1 MQPTLSRIFGAVG
14 RWALEVEADWAFV
27 KQTDAGAMKLL
38 LPSTMMLGV
47 VCAFGLPA
55 PQRTRSVQRSPSC
68 KTAGRVVELGAVSNG
83 AVASAPKQSKV
94 SRAMSTSGG
103 EESSMADTLKTG
115 SFFALWYMFNI
126 GYNIYNKK
134 ALNAMP
140 LPWTIATI
148 QMAVGIP
155 YVFTLWATGLRKAPK
170 LSAGNVKTLMP
181 VAMGHLGTHI
191 GAVISLGAGAVSF
204 THIVKA
210 SEPVVSAAL
219 SAVMLGAYYSPVTY
233 ATLLPIVGGVALAS
247 LKELSFT
254 WLGFAAAMVSNV
266 SSALRGILAKKT
278 MGGGV
283 GENMDEANIYAVLTI
298 IAFIVLLPVSLAV
311 EPPSVIRAAVD
322 GALATGMSPKT
333 LGVTTLM
340 SGAYYYLYNEV
351 AFLALGRV
359 NPVTH
364 AVGNTIKRVVII
376 IASVIA
382 FKTPISGL
390 GIVGS
395 SIAILGTLLYSLAK
409 QRFG

>member
-1 MQPTLSRIFGAVG
+1 MRSIL
-14 RWALEVEADWAFV
+14 ALALLGEA
-27 KQTDAGAMKLL
+27 L
-38 LPSTMMLGV
+38 
-47 VCAFGLPA
+47 AFGLPQPLTKKTGLCQQRAGLKPATRPASLLA
-55 PQRTRSVQRSPSC
+55 PARSRQST
-68 KTAGRVVELGAVSNG
+68 TAR
-83 AVASAPKQSKV
+83 AVA
-94 SRAMSTSGG
+94 TSGG
-103 EESSMADTLKTG
+103 EDSSMMETLKTG
-115 SFFALWYMFNI
+115 SFFALWYLFNI

-140 LPWTIATI
+140 LPWTLATI
-148 QMAVGIP
+148 QLFAGIP
-155 YVFTLWATGLRKAPK
+155 YVALLWATGLRKAPK
-170 LSAGNVKTLMP
+170 LSTDNVKTLFP

-204 THIVKA
+204 THIIKA

-219 SAVMLGAYYSPVTY
+219 SAVMLKAYYSPITY
-233 ATLLPIVGGVALAS
+233 LTLLPIVGGVGLAS

-254 WLGFAAAMVSNV
+254 WLGFAAAMLSNV

-283 GENMDEANIYAVLTI
+283 GENMNETNLYAVLTI
-298 IAFIVLLPVSLAV
+298 IAFAVLLPMSLAV
-311 EPPSVIRAAVD
+311 ETPAAV
-322 GALATGMSPKT
+322 GAAIDAAVAAGHTKKDLAVLSA
-333 LGVTTLM
+333 L

-382 FKTPISGL
+382 FNTPISTL
-390 GIVGS
+390 GVVGS
-395 SIAILGTLLYSLAK
+395 SIAITGTLLYSLAK

>member
-1 MQPTLSRIFGAVG
+1 MRSIL
-14 RWALEVEADWAFV
+14 ALALLGEA
-27 KQTDAGAMKLL
+27 L
-38 LPSTMMLGV
+38 
-47 VCAFGLPA
+47 AFGLPQPLTKKTGLCQQRAGLKPATRPASLLA
-55 PQRTRSVQRSPSC
+55 PARSRQST
-68 KTAGRVVELGAVSNG
+68 TAR
-83 AVASAPKQSKV
+83 AVA
-94 SRAMSTSGG
+94 TSGG
-103 EESSMADTLKTG
+103 EDSSMMETLKTG
-115 SFFALWYMFNI
+115 SFFALWYLFNI

-140 LPWTIATI
+140 LPWTLATV
-148 QMAVGIP
+148 QLFAGIP
-155 YVFTLWATGLRKAPK
+155 YVALLWATGLRKAPK
-170 LSAGNVKTLMP
+170 LSTDNVKTLFP

-204 THIVKA
+204 THIIKA

-219 SAVMLGAYYSPVTY
+219 SAVMLKAYYSPITY
-233 ATLLPIVGGVALAS
+233 LTLLPIVGGVGLAS

-254 WLGFAAAMVSNV
+254 WLGFAAAMLSNV

-283 GENMDEANIYAVLTI
+283 GENMNETNLYAVLTI
-298 IAFIVLLPVSLAV
+298 IAFAVLLPVSLAV
-311 EPPSVIRAAVD
+311 ETPAAVSSAID
-322 GALATGMSPKT
+322 AAVAAGHTKKDLAVLSAL
-333 LGVTTLM
+333 

-382 FKTPISGL
+382 FNTPISTL
-390 GIVGS
+390 GVVGS
-395 SIAILGTLLYSLAK
+395 SIAITGTLLYSLAK

>member
-1 MQPTLSRIFGAVG
+1 MRSIL
-14 RWALEVEADWAFV
+14 ALALLGEA
-27 KQTDAGAMKLL
+27 L
-38 LPSTMMLGV
+38 
-47 VCAFGLPA
+47 AFGLPQPLTKKTGLCQQRAGLKPATRPASLLA
-55 PQRTRSVQRSPSC
+55 PARSRQST
-68 KTAGRVVELGAVSNG
+68 TAR
-83 AVASAPKQSKV
+83 AVA
-94 SRAMSTSGG
+94 TSGG
-103 EESSMADTLKTG
+103 EDSSMMETLKTG
-115 SFFALWYMFNI
+115 SFFALWYLFNI

-140 LPWTIATI
+140 LPWTLATV
-148 QMAVGIP
+148 QLFAGIP
-155 YVFTLWATGLRKAPK
+155 YVALLWATGLRKAPK
-170 LSAGNVKTLMP
+170 LSTDNVKTLFP

-204 THIVKA
+204 THIIKA

-219 SAVMLGAYYSPVTY
+219 SAVMLKAYYSPITY
-233 ATLLPIVGGVALAS
+233 LTLLPIVGGVGLAS

-254 WLGFAAAMVSNV
+254 WLGFAAAMLSNV
-266 SSALRGILAKKT
+266 SSALRGILAKQT

-283 GENMDEANIYAVLTI
+283 GENMNETNLYAVLTI
-298 IAFIVLLPVSLAV
+298 IAFAVLLPMSLAV
-311 EPPSVIRAAVD
+311 ETPAAV
-322 GALATGMSPKT
+322 GAAIDAAVAAGHTKKDLAVLSA
-333 LGVTTLM
+333 L

-382 FKTPISGL
+382 FNTPISTL
-390 GIVGS
+390 GVVGS
-395 SIAILGTLLYSLAK
+395 SIAITGTLLYSLAK

>member
-1 MQPTLSRIFGAVG
+1 
-14 RWALEVEADWAFV
+14 
-27 KQTDAGAMKLL
+27 
-38 LPSTMMLGV
+38 MM
-47 VCAFGLPA
+47 
-55 PQRTRSVQRSPSC
+55 
-68 KTAGRVVELGAVSNG
+68 E
-83 AVASAPKQSKV
+83 
-94 SRAMSTSGG
+94 
-103 EESSMADTLKTG
+103 TLKTG
-115 SFFALWYMFNI
+115 SFFALWYLFNI

-140 LPWTIATI
+140 LPWTLATV
-148 QMAVGIP
+148 QLFAGIP
-155 YVFTLWATGLRKAPK
+155 YVALLWATGLRKAPK
-170 LSAGNVKTLMP
+170 LSTDNVKTLFP

-204 THIVKA
+204 THIIKA

-219 SAVMLGAYYSPVTY
+219 SAVMLKAYYSPITY
-233 ATLLPIVGGVALAS
+233 LTLLPIVGGVGLAS

-254 WLGFAAAMVSNV
+254 WLGFAAAMLSNV

-283 GENMDEANIYAVLTI
+283 GENMNETNLYAVLTI
-298 IAFIVLLPVSLAV
+298 IAFAVLLPVSLCV
-311 EPPSVIRAAVD
+311 ETPAAVGSAID
-322 GALATGMSPKT
+322 AAVAAGHTKKDLAVLSAL
-333 LGVTTLM
+333 

-382 FKTPISGL
+382 FNTPISTL
-390 GIVGS
+390 GVVGS
-395 SIAILGTLLYSLAK
+395 SIAITGTLLYSLAK

>member
-1 MQPTLSRIFGAVG
+1 MRSIL
-14 RWALEVEADWAFV
+14 ALALLGEA
-27 KQTDAGAMKLL
+27 L
-38 LPSTMMLGV
+38 
-47 VCAFGLPA
+47 AFGLPQPLTKKTGLCQQRNGLKPVPASLLA
-55 PQRTRSVQRSPSC
+55 PARSRQST
-68 KTAGRVVELGAVSNG
+68 TAR
-83 AVASAPKQSKV
+83 AVA
-94 SRAMSTSGG
+94 TSGG
-103 EESSMADTLKTG
+103 EDSSMMETLKTG
-115 SFFALWYMFNI
+115 SFFALW
-126 GYNIYNKK
+126 YNIYNKK

-140 LPWTIATI
+140 LPWTLATV
-148 QMAVGIP
+148 QLFAGIP
-155 YVFTLWATGLRKAPK
+155 YVALLWATGLRKAPK
-170 LSAGNVKTLMP
+170 LSTDNVKTLFP

-204 THIVKA
+204 THIIKA

-219 SAVMLGAYYSPVTY
+219 SAVMLKAYYSPITY
-233 ATLLPIVGGVALAS
+233 LTLLPIVGGVGLAS

-254 WLGFAAAMVSNV
+254 WLGFAAAMLSNV

-283 GENMDEANIYAVLTI
+283 VGENMNETNLYAVLTI
-298 IAFIVLLPVSLAV
+298 IAFAVLLPVSLCV
-311 EPPSVIRAAVD
+311 ETPAAVGSAID
-322 GALATGMSPKT
+322 AAVAAGHTKKDLAVLSAL
-333 LGVTTLM
+333 

-382 FKTPISGL
+382 FNTPISTL
-390 GIVGS
+390 GVVGS
-395 SIAILGTLLYSLAK
+395 SIAITGTLLYSLAK

>member
-1 MQPTLSRIFGAVG
+1 MRSIL
-14 RWALEVEADWAFV
+14 ALALLGEA
-27 KQTDAGAMKLL
+27 L
-38 LPSTMMLGV
+38 
-47 VCAFGLPA
+47 AFGLPQPLTKKTGLCQQRAGLKPATRPASLLA
-55 PQRTRSVQRSPSC
+55 PARSRQST
-68 KTAGRVVELGAVSNG
+68 TAR
-83 AVASAPKQSKV
+83 AVA
-94 SRAMSTSGG
+94 TSGG
-103 EESSMADTLKTG
+103 EDSSMMETLKTG
-115 SFFALWYMFNI
+115 SFFALWYLFNI

-140 LPWTIATI
+140 LPWTLATV
-148 QMAVGIP
+148 QLFAGIP
-155 YVFTLWATGLRKAPK
+155 YVALLWATGLRKAPK
-170 LSAGNVKTLMP
+170 LSTDNVKTLFP

-204 THIVKA
+204 THIIKA

-219 SAVMLGAYYSPVTY
+219 SAVMLKAYYSPITY
-233 ATLLPIVGGVALAS
+233 LTLLPIVGGVGLAS

-254 WLGFAAAMVSNV
+254 WLGFAAAMLSNV

-283 GENMDEANIYAVLTI
+283 GENMNETNLYAVLTI
-298 IAFIVLLPVSLAV
+298 IAFAVLLPMSLAV
-311 EPPSVIRAAVD
+311 ETPAAV
-322 GALATGMSPKT
+322 GAAIDAAVAAGHTKKDLAVLSA
-333 LGVTTLM
+333 L

-382 FKTPISGL
+382 FNTPISTL
-390 GIVGS
+390 GVVGS
-395 SIAILGTLLYSLAK
+395 SIAITGTLLYSLAK